1 MKWGDISIIPTD
13 KPEDKKIRRA
23 VFIAAENSK
32 TGKSRTIVAPIANTL
47 ESLQKLYKS
56 IGVEC
61 GPNDYVFQHIKDKKE
76 DRILFGGNL
85 LLINA
90 LNLFAL

>member
-23 VFIAAENSK
+23 VSIAAENSK

-56 IGVEC
+56 IELNADQMIMC
-61 GPNDYVFQHIKDKKE
+61 SSTSKTKE